1 MTVPEYE
8 DLVSFLRQQ
17 IEDLTTERDKL
28 KAESENASQAL
39 IFANEAN
46 TQMSE
51 ENLDMLE
58 ALAELGLE
66 EGD

>member
-1 MTVPEYE
+1 MTVIEYE

-17 IEDLTTERDKL
+17 IEDLKIERDKL

-39 IFANEAN
+39 IFANEVN